1 MTRNLLFSLM
11 LWLLEV
17 ILVASFVSD
26 RWTRELQH
34 AEDRMMIGYF
44 GADKES
50 QISHTAQRW
59 FDRLF
64 VSTGIRES
72 VFRYFIP
79 TERERQMSKG
89 FEDVGRNDLFP
100 FIESRLNVL
109 WDTIFQMI
117 KRLTTVCIW
126 LPYLAAALLPF
137 AVDGLVRRKI
147 SQTNFDYPSPMAHR
161 YSLYLILGALYLLLV
176 SLTLPFPIPPQAVPI
191 GVFIV
196 AYAVNVLLANTQKR
210 V

>member
-26 RWTRELQH
+26 RWTRELQL

-89 FEDVGRNDLFP
+89 FEDVGRHDLFP

-117 KRLTTVCIW
+117 KRLTTASVW
-126 LPYLAAALLPF
+126 LPYLAASLLPF
-137 AVDGLVRRKI
+137 VVDGLVRRKI

-176 SLTLPFPIPPQAVPI
+176 SLTLPFPIPPQAVPV
-191 GVFIV
+191 GVFVV

>member
-26 RWTRELQH
+26 RWTRELQRS
-34 AEDRMMIGYF
+34 EDQMMISYF

-64 VSTGIRES
+64 VTTGIRES

-79 TERERQMSKG
+79 TERERQMSRG
-89 FEDVGRNDLFP
+89 FEDLGRNDLFP

-117 KRLTTVCIW
+117 KRLTTAYIW
-126 LPYLAAALLPF
+126 LPYLAAAMLPF
-137 AVDGLVRRKI
+137 VVDGLVRRKI

-176 SLTLPFPIPPQAVPI
+176 SLTLPFPIPPQAVPV
-191 GVFIV
+191 GVFVV

-210 V
+210 I

>member
-26 RWTRELQH
+26 RWTRELQR
-34 AEDRMMIGYF
+34 AEDQMMIGYF
-44 GADKES
+44 GTKKEA
-50 QISHTAQRW
+50 QISQTAQRW

-109 WDTIFQMI
+109 WDTIIQMI
-117 KRLTTVCIW
+117 KRLTTACIW
-126 LPYLAAALLPF
+126 VPYLAAALLPF
-137 AVDGLVRRKI
+137 VVDGLVRRKI

-176 SLTLPFPIPPQAVPI
+176 SLTLPFPIPPQAVPV
-191 GVFIV
+191 GVFV
-196 AYAVNVLLANTQKR
+196 LAYAVNVLLANTQKR
-210 V
+210 I

>member
-26 RWTRELQH
+26 RWTRELQR

-44 GADKES
+44 GAEKES
-50 QISHTAQRW
+50 QISYTAQRW

-64 VSTGIRES
+64 VTTGIRDT

-117 KRLTTVCIW
+117 KRLSTACIW
-126 LPYLAAALLPF
+126 LPYLAAAMLPF
-137 AVDGLVRRKI
+137 VVDGLVRRKI

-161 YSLYLILGALYLLLV
+161 YSLYAILAAFYLLFM
-176 SLTLPFPIPPQAVPI
+176 SLTLPFAIPPQAVPI
-191 GVFIV
+191 GVLIM

>member
-11 LWLLEV
+11 LWLLEM

-26 RWTRELQH
+26 RWTPELQR

-44 GADKES
+44 GIEKES

-79 TERERQMSKG
+79 TACERQMSKG
-89 FEDVGRNDLFP
+89 FEDVRRHDLFP

-117 KRLTTVCIW
+117 KRLTTACIW
-126 LPYLAAALLPF
+126 LPYLTAALLPF
-137 AVDGLVRRKI
+137 VIDGLVRRKI

-161 YSLYLILGALYLLLV
+161 YSLYLILGVLYLLLV
-176 SLTLPFPIPPQAVPI
+176 SLTLPFPIPPQAIPMSVLA
-191 GVFIV
+191 V

>member
-17 ILVASFVSD
+17 VLVASFVSD
-26 RWTRELQH
+26 RWTHELQR
-34 AEDRMMIGYF
+34 AEDRMMIDYF
-44 GADKES
+44 GAEKES
-50 QISHTAQRW
+50 QIRQTAQHW

-64 VSTGIRES
+64 VTTGIRES
-72 VFRYFIP
+72 LFRYFIP

-89 FEDVGRNDLFP
+89 FEDVGRHDLFP

-117 KRLTTVCIW
+117 KRLITACIW
-126 LPYLAAALLPF
+126 LPYLAVAFLPF
-137 AVDGLVRRKI
+137 VVDGLVRRKI

-161 YSLYLILGALYLLLV
+161 YSLYLIMGALYLLLV
-176 SLTLPFPIPPQAVPI
+176 SLTLPCPIPPQAVPV
-191 GVFIV
+191 GVFVV
-196 AYAVNVLLANTQKR
+196 AYSVNVLLANTQKR
-210 V
+210 I

>member
-26 RWTRELQH
+26 RWTRELQR

-44 GADKES
+44 GAYKES

-64 VSTGIRES
+64 VTTGIRDS

-117 KRLTTVCIW
+117 KRLTTACIW
-126 LPYLAAALLPF
+126 LPYLAASLLPF
-137 AVDGLVRRKI
+137 VVDGLVRRKI

-176 SLTLPFPIPPQAVPI
+176 SLTLPFPIPPQAVPV
-191 GVFIV
+191 GVFGV

>member
-26 RWTRELQH
+26 RWTRELQR
-34 AEDRMMIGYF
+34 AEDQMMIGYF
-44 GADKES
+44 GAAKES
-50 QISHTAQRW
+50 QISKTAQRW

-64 VSTGIRES
+64 VTTGIRDS

-117 KRLTTVCIW
+117 KRLTTACIW

-137 AVDGLVRRKI
+137 VVDGLVRRKI

-161 YSLYLILGALYLLLV
+161 YSLYAMLGAVYLLFMG
-176 SLTLPFPIPPQAVPI
+176 LTLPFPVPPQSIPVGI
-191 GVFIV
+191 FIV
-196 AYAVNVLLANTQKR
+196 AFAMNVFFANTQKR